1 MVFVLLAAY
10 GWCAVV
16 DVAQK
21 HNKDPKAASDAIVAE
36 ARKQWQVNGGGYI
49 DDITAVVMHIDHD

>member
-1 MVFVLLAAY
+1 M
-10 GWCAVV
+10 V
-16 DVAQK
+16 DVAHK
-21 HNKDPKAASDAIVAE
+21 YNKDPKAASDAIVAE